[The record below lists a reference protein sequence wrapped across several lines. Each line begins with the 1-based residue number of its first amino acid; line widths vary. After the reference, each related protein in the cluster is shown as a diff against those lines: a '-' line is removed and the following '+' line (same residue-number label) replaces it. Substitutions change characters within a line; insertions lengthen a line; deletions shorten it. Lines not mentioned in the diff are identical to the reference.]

1 MLIIHSTEIIIK
13 SILETH
19 ILKAYTD
26 NKIDLRIYANKMV
39 SFCDFIGLEE
49 ENCGRQKKNQKNLDY
64 NLVIYMMHCLSKQQQ
79 NLEKMGYSFYTFRLK
94 DIIVIDDKYFFCIG
108 PELIMPINNK
118 TFLTFYKPPR
128 TENKKEENKEA
139 EADFSSPEL
148 LAMNSI
154 PFKISVKT
162 IYYSFGALAIY
173 CLGNPSTYEH
183 TKLYWFIKRCI
194 GEEGV
199 GKECGKECGEE
210 CQEEQRQLLFI

>member
-13 SILETH
+13 SILDTH

-26 NKIDLRIYANKMV
+26 NKIDLRIYATKMV

-49 ENCGRQKKNQKNLDY
+49 ENSTGNSECKKNKKKQKLDY

-118 TFLTFYKPPR
+118 TFLTFYKPSK
-128 TENKKEENKEA
+128 T
-139 EADFSSPEL
+139 DIQSFSSPEL

-194 GEEGV
+194 IE
-199 GKECGKECGEE
+199 KEL
-210 CQEEQRQLLFI
+210 RQLLFI

>member
-1 MLIIHSTEIIIK
+1 MKILYLTELIIK
-13 SILETH
+13 SILDTH
-19 ILKAYTD
+19 ILKAYCENKTELHIYTI
-26 NKIDLRIYANKMV
+26 NKIDTLDEFINNK
-39 SFCDFIGLEE
+39 
-49 ENCGRQKKNQKNLDY
+49 NKNNGQCY

-79 NLEKMGYSFYTFRLK
+79 ILEKIGYSFYTFRLK

-108 PELIMPINNK
+108 PELIMPINKNK
-118 TFLTFYKPPR
+118 VLNFYKPP
-128 TENKKEENKEA
+128 KI
-139 EADFSSPEL
+139 DIYSFCSPEL

-194 GEEGV
+194 IEE
-199 GKECGKECGEE
+199 EL
-210 CQEEQRQLLFI
+210 RQLLFI

>member
-118 TFLTFYKPPR
+118 TFLTFYKPP
-128 TENKKEENKEA
+128 KKEEKE
-139 EADFSSPEL
+139 EKDISFCSPEL
-148 LAMNSI
+148 LAMDSI

-194 GEEGV
+194 IEE
-199 GKECGKECGEE
+199 EL
-210 CQEEQRQLLFI
+210 RQLLFI

>member
-1 MLIIHSTEIIIK
+1 MLIIHSTELIIK

-39 SFCDFIGLEE
+39 NFCDFMEDKSVSS
-49 ENCGRQKKNQKNLDY
+49 KKNQKLDY

-79 NLEKMGYSFYTFRLK
+79 ILEKLGYSFYTFRLK

-118 TFLTFYKPPR
+118 NKSLIFYKPPK
-128 TENKKEENKEA
+128 TDIQSFN
-139 EADFSSPEL
+139 SPEL

-154 PFKISVKT
+154 PFKISYKT

-194 GEEGV
+194 G
-199 GKECGKECGEE
+199 KECGKECSKECGKE

>member
-1 MLIIHSTEIIIK
+1 MLIIHSTELIIK

-26 NKIDLRIYANKMV
+26 NKIDLRIYASKMV
-39 SFCDFIGLEE
+39 SFCDFME
-49 ENCGRQKKNQKNLDY
+49 ENCGCKENNSNKKNQKKQKLDY
-64 NLVIYMMHCLSKQQQ
+64 NLVIYLMHCLSKQQQ
-79 NLEKMGYSFYTFRLK
+79 ILEKIGYSFYTFRLK

-118 TFLTFYKPPR
+118 NKSLNFYKPPI
-128 TENKKEENKEA
+128 KEEKEKS
-139 EADFSSPEL
+139 FSSPEL

-194 GEEGV
+194 IEE
-199 GKECGKECGEE
+199 EL
-210 CQEEQRQLLFI
+210 RQLLFI

>member
-1 MLIIHSTEIIIK
+1 MLVIHSTEIIIK

-39 SFCDFIGLEE
+39 NFCDFME
-49 ENCGRQKKNQKNLDY
+49 ENGNNDCKKNKNKKKQKLDY

-79 NLEKMGYSFYTFRLK
+79 ILEKLGYSFYTFRLK

-194 GEEGV
+194 IEE
-199 GKECGKECGEE
+199 EL
-210 CQEEQRQLLFI
+210 RQLLFI

>member
-1 MLIIHSTEIIIK
+1 
-13 SILETH
+13 
-19 ILKAYTD
+19 
-26 NKIDLRIYANKMV
+26 
-39 SFCDFIGLEE
+39 
-49 ENCGRQKKNQKNLDY
+49 
-64 NLVIYMMHCLSKQQQ
+64 MHCLSKQQQ
-79 NLEKMGYSFYTFRLK
+79 NLEKIGYSFYTFRLK

-118 TFLTFYKPPR
+118 KLTFYKPPR
-128 TENKKEENKEA
+128 KE

-154 PFKISVKT
+154 PFKISYKT

-199 GKECGKECGEE
+199 GKECGKECGKA
-210 CQEEQRQLLFI
+210 LV

>member
-1 MLIIHSTEIIIK
+1 MKILYLTELIIK
-13 SILETH
+13 SILDTH
-19 ILKAYTD
+19 ILKAYCENKTELHIYTI
-26 NKIDLRIYANKMV
+26 NKIDTLDEFINNK
-39 SFCDFIGLEE
+39 
-49 ENCGRQKKNQKNLDY
+49 NKNNGQCY

-79 NLEKMGYSFYTFRLK
+79 ILEKIGYSFYTFRLK

-118 TFLTFYKPPR
+118 KVLNFYKPPIKR
-128 TENKKEENKEA
+128 ETCSF
-139 EADFSSPEL
+139 DSPEL

-154 PFKISVKT
+154 PFKISYKT

-194 GEEGV
+194 GEEG
-199 GKECGKECGEE
+199 GKECR
-210 CQEEQRQLLFI
+210 EEQRQLLFI

>member
-1 MLIIHSTEIIIK
+1 MLIIHSTELIIK

-26 NKIDLRIYANKMV
+26 NKIDLRIYASKMV
-39 SFCDFIGLEE
+39 NFCDFMKEPVGSKKK
-49 ENCGRQKKNQKNLDY
+49 QKLDY

-79 NLEKMGYSFYTFRLK
+79 ILEKMGYSFYTFRLK

-118 TFLTFYKPPR
+118 KVLTFYKPPKI
-128 TENKKEENKEA
+128 EEKKEEK
-139 EADFSSPEL
+139 DISFCSPEL
-148 LAMNSI
+148 LAINSI

-183 TKLYWFIKRCI
+183 TKLYWFIKRCLI
-194 GEEGV
+194 EE
-199 GKECGKECGEE
+199 EL
-210 CQEEQRQLLFI
+210 RQLLFI

>member
-1 MLIIHSTEIIIK
+1 MLIIHSTELIIK

-39 SFCDFIGLEE
+39 SFCDFMEE
-49 ENCGRQKKNQKNLDY
+49 KYNNGDSNSSKKNKQKLDY

-79 NLEKMGYSFYTFRLK
+79 ILEKMGYSFYTFRLK

-118 TFLTFYKPPR
+118 KVLIFYKPPR
-128 TENKKEENKEA
+128 KEEK
-139 EADFSSPEL
+139 DFSSPEL

-154 PFKISVKT
+154 PFKISYKT

-194 GEEGV
+194 GKECGD
-199 GKECGKECGEE
+199 KECGKEEE
-210 CQEEQRQLLFI
+210 EIELRQLLFI

>member
-1 MLIIHSTEIIIK
+1 MLIIHSTELIIK

-26 NKIDLRIYANKMV
+26 NKIDLRIYASKMV
-39 SFCDFIGLEE
+39 SFCDFME
-49 ENCGRQKKNQKNLDY
+49 ENCGCKENNSNKKNQKKQKLDY
-64 NLVIYMMHCLSKQQQ
+64 NLVIYLMHCLSKQQQ
-79 NLEKMGYSFYTFRLK
+79 ILEKIGYSFYTFRLK

-108 PELIMPINNK
+108 PELIMPINKNK
-118 TFLTFYKPPR
+118 VLNFYKPP
-128 TENKKEENKEA
+128 KI
-139 EADFSSPEL
+139 DIYSFCSPEL

-194 GEEGV
+194 IEE
-199 GKECGKECGEE
+199 EL
-210 CQEEQRQLLFI
+210 RQLLFI

>member
-1 MLIIHSTEIIIK
+1 MLIIHSTELIIK

-26 NKIDLRIYANKMV
+26 NKIDLRIYATKMV
-39 SFCDFIGLEE
+39 NFCDFIGLEE
-49 ENCGRQKKNQKNLDY
+49 ENGNGKKNKKKQNLDY
-64 NLVIYMMHCLSKQQQ
+64 NLVIYLMHCLSKQQQ
-79 NLEKMGYSFYTFRLK
+79 ILEKIGYSFYTFRLK

-108 PELIMPINNK
+108 TELIMPINKNNS
-118 TFLTFYKPPR
+118 LIFYKPPI
-128 TENKKEENKEA
+128 KEEK
-139 EADFSSPEL
+139 FSSPEL

-194 GEEGV
+194 IEE
-199 GKECGKECGEE
+199 EL
-210 CQEEQRQLLFI
+210 RQLLFI

>member
-1 MLIIHSTEIIIK
+1 MLVIHSTEIIIK
-13 SILETH
+13 SILDTH

-26 NKIDLRIYANKMV
+26 NKIDLRIYANKME
-39 SFCDFIGLEE
+39 SFCDFMNDKFDID
-49 ENCGRQKKNQKNLDY
+49 CKKNKNKKKQKLDY

-118 TFLTFYKPPR
+118 NKSLNFYKPP
-128 TENKKEENKEA
+128 KI
-139 EADFSSPEL
+139 DIHSFSSPEL

-154 PFKISVKT
+154 PFKISYKT

-194 GEEGV
+194 IEE
-199 GKECGKECGEE
+199 EL
-210 CQEEQRQLLFI
+210 RQLLFI

>member
-13 SILETH
+13 SILDTH

-26 NKIDLRIYANKMV
+26 NKIDLRIYATKMV

-49 ENCGRQKKNQKNLDY
+49 ENSTGNSECKKNKNNKKKQKLDY
-64 NLVIYMMHCLSKQQQ
+64 NLVIYMMHSLSKQQQ
-79 NLEKMGYSFYTFRLK
+79 ILEKIGYSFYTFRLK

-108 PELIMPINNK
+108 PELIMPINKNK
-118 TFLTFYKPPR
+118 VLIFYKPPK
-128 TENKKEENKEA
+128 T
-139 EADFSSPEL
+139 DIHSFYSPEL

-194 GEEGV
+194 IEE
-199 GKECGKECGEE
+199 EL
-210 CQEEQRQLLFI
+210 RQLLFI

>member
-1 MLIIHSTEIIIK
+1 MLIIHSTELIIK

-26 NKIDLRIYANKMV
+26 NKIDLRIYATKMV
-39 SFCDFIGLEE
+39 NFCDFIGLEE
-49 ENCGRQKKNQKNLDY
+49 ENGNGKKNKKKQNLDY
-64 NLVIYMMHCLSKQQQ
+64 NLVIYLMHCLSKQQQ
-79 NLEKMGYSFYTFRLK
+79 NLEKLGYSFYTFRLK

-108 PELIMPINNK
+108 TELIMPINKNNS
-118 TFLTFYKPPR
+118 LIFYKPPK
-128 TENKKEENKEA
+128 T
-139 EADFSSPEL
+139 DISFCSPEL
-148 LAMNSI
+148 LAMDSI

-194 GEEGV
+194 GEE
-199 GKECGKECGEE
+199 EL
-210 CQEEQRQLLFI
+210 RQLLFI

>member
-1 MLIIHSTEIIIK
+1 
-13 SILETH
+13 
-19 ILKAYTD
+19 
-26 NKIDLRIYANKMV
+26 MV
-39 SFCDFIGLEE
+39 NFCDFIE
-49 ENCGRQKKNQKNLDY
+49 ENDGNGNGDCKKKQKLDY
-64 NLVIYMMHCLSKQQQ
+64 NLVIYMMYCLSKQQQ
-79 NLEKMGYSFYTFRLK
+79 ILEKIGYSFYTFRLK

-118 TFLTFYKPPR
+118 NKSLIFYKPPIK
-128 TENKKEENKEA
+128 EKKEES
-139 EADFSSPEL
+139 FSSPEL

-154 PFKISVKT
+154 PFKISYKT

-194 GEEGV
+194 G
-199 GKECGKECGEE
+199 KECGKECSKE

>member
-1 MLIIHSTEIIIK
+1 MLIIHSTELIIK

-26 NKIDLRIYANKMV
+26 NKIDVRIYATKMV
-39 SFCDFIGLEE
+39 NFCDFMEE
-49 ENCGRQKKNQKNLDY
+49 PVGSKKKQKLDY

-79 NLEKMGYSFYTFRLK
+79 ILEKLGYSFYTFRLK

-118 TFLTFYKPPR
+118 NKSLNFYKPPI
-128 TENKKEENKEA
+128 KEEKEKS
-139 EADFSSPEL
+139 FSSPEL

-194 GEEGV
+194 IEE
-199 GKECGKECGEE
+199 EL
-210 CQEEQRQLLFI
+210 RQLLFI

>member
-1 MLIIHSTEIIIK
+1 MLIIHSTELIIK

-26 NKIDLRIYANKMV
+26 NKIDLRIYATKMV
-39 SFCDFIGLEE
+39 NFCDFME
-49 ENCGRQKKNQKNLDY
+49 ENGNCNSDCKKNKKKQKLDY
-64 NLVIYMMHCLSKQQQ
+64 NLVIYLMHCLSKQQQ
-79 NLEKMGYSFYTFRLK
+79 ILEKIGYSFYTFRLK

-108 PELIMPINNK
+108 PELIMPINKNK
-118 TFLTFYKPPR
+118 VLNFYKPP
-128 TENKKEENKEA
+128 KI
-139 EADFSSPEL
+139 DIYSFCSPEL

-183 TKLYWFIKRCI
+183 TKLYWFIKRCMY
-194 GEEGV
+194 ESNESN
-199 GKECGKECGEE
+199 KENVNL
-210 CQEEQRQLLFI
+210 RQLLFI

>member
-1 MLIIHSTEIIIK
+1 
-13 SILETH
+13 
-19 ILKAYTD
+19 
-26 NKIDLRIYANKMV
+26 MV
-39 SFCDFIGLEE
+39 SFCDFMGLEE
-49 ENCGRQKKNQKNLDY
+49 DNCGRQKKNKKKLDY

-118 TFLTFYKPPR
+118 NVLIFYKPPK
-128 TENKKEENKEA
+128 T
-139 EADFSSPEL
+139 DIHSFSSPEL

-194 GEEGV
+194 GEES
-199 GKECGKECGEE
+199 GK
-210 CQEEQRQLLFI
+210 EQRQLLFI

>member
-1 MLIIHSTEIIIK
+1 MLIIHSTELIIK

-26 NKIDLRIYANKMV
+26 NKIDLRIYATKMV
-39 SFCDFIGLEE
+39 NFCDFIGLEE
-49 ENCGRQKKNQKNLDY
+49 ENGNGKKNKKKQNLDY
-64 NLVIYMMHCLSKQQQ
+64 NLVIYLMHCLSKQQQ
-79 NLEKMGYSFYTFRLK
+79 ILEKIGYSFYTFRLK

-108 PELIMPINNK
+108 SELIMPINNK
-118 TFLTFYKPPR
+118 TFLTFYKPP
-128 TENKKEENKEA
+128 KKEEKE
-139 EADFSSPEL
+139 EKDISFCSPEL
-148 LAMNSI
+148 LAMDSI

-194 GEEGV
+194 IEE
-199 GKECGKECGEE
+199 EL
-210 CQEEQRQLLFI
+210 RQLLFI

>member
-1 MLIIHSTEIIIK
+1 MLIIHSTELIIK

-39 SFCDFIGLEE
+39 SFCDFMEDNG
-49 ENCGRQKKNQKNLDY
+49 NSKKKQKLDY

-79 NLEKMGYSFYTFRLK
+79 ILEKIGYSFYTFRLK

-108 PELIMPINNK
+108 TELIMPINKNK
-118 TFLTFYKPPR
+118 SLIFYKPPI
-128 TENKKEENKEA
+128 KEEN
-139 EADFSSPEL
+139 FSSPEL

-194 GEEGV
+194 G
-199 GKECGKECGEE
+199 KECDKECGEE
-210 CQEEQRQLLFI
+210 EKIELRQLLFI

>member
-1 MLIIHSTEIIIK
+1 MLIIHSTELIIK
-13 SILETH
+13 SILDTH

-26 NKIDLRIYANKMV
+26 NKIDLHIYATKMV
-39 SFCDFIGLEE
+39 NFCDFIE
-49 ENCGRQKKNQKNLDY
+49 ENNNGNSDCKKNQKKQKLDY
-64 NLVIYMMHCLSKQQQ
+64 NLVIYLMHCLSKQQQ
-79 NLEKMGYSFYTFRLK
+79 ILEKIGYSFYTFRLK

-108 PELIMPINNK
+108 TELIMPINKNNS
-118 TFLTFYKPPR
+118 LIFYKPPIK
-128 TENKKEENKEA
+128 EEEKKENKET
-139 EADFSSPEL
+139 DISFCSPEL

-194 GEEGV
+194 G
-199 GKECGKECGEE
+199 KECE
-210 CQEEQRQLLFI
+210 EEQRQLLFI

>member
-1 MLIIHSTEIIIK
+1 MLVIHSTEIIIK
-13 SILETH
+13 SILDTH

-26 NKIDLRIYANKMV
+26 NNIDLRIYATKMV
-39 SFCDFIGLEE
+39 SFCDFME
-49 ENCGRQKKNQKNLDY
+49 ENGNGEKNKKKQKLDY

-79 NLEKMGYSFYTFRLK
+79 ILEKLGYSFYTFRLK

-118 TFLTFYKPPR
+118 KVLIFYKPPK
-128 TENKKEENKEA
+128 T
-139 EADFSSPEL
+139 DIQSFSSPEL

-154 PFKISVKT
+154 PFKISFKT

-194 GEEGV
+194 G
-199 GKECGKECGEE
+199 KECDKECGEE
-210 CQEEQRQLLFI
+210 EKIELRQLLFI